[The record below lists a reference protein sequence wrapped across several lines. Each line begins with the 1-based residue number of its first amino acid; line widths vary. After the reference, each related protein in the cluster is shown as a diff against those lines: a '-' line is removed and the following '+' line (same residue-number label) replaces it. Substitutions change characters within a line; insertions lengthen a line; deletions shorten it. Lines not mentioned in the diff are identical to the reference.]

1 MNKFLSLKQCIKKS
15 LPEKKK
21 ISNIIEILD
30 NDKAALS
37 VKRLC
42 PHEVDIVEK
51 SKISKE
57 SLGKKGLHLNPRGSG
72 KSEINFITKIK
83 NLKKNDLMLA
93 VFKIVIPSLK
103 EMT

>member
-1 MNKFLSLKQCIKKS
+1 MKQCIKKS
-15 LPEKKK
+15 LPEKKM
-21 ISNIIEILD
+21 ISNIIERLD

-72 KSEINFITKIK
+72 KPEINFITKIK

-93 VFKIVIPSLK
+93 VFKIVIPTLK
-103 EMT
+103 EIT